1 MLKFAR
7 NWTKRLLSEP
17 ASLPAA
23 EVGPAGGTVLI
34 AAADQGAGRS
44 AAELS
49 DRVRELW
56 RRSDWPALS
65 LLTEADI
72 SSHPEKAH
80 IALLIAAAW
89 LQIGNMAEVRRYAL
103 RSRGWG
109 GEKKQIARL
118 LIAGVHQTLGKAAA
132 IGGEDVRALEHM
144 RKSLMGPGGEESR
157 SALPG
162 AAVLSQKAGVSGFAG
177 LSGPVFIHSLWRS
190 GSTYLFGAFRRSERG
205 YWAYQEPLHEAV
217 LAMDRRP
224 EMLIGLTVEGM
235 RHLRHPALDKPYYF
249 ELHAAHA
256 SWQGLL
262 SKEAI
267 FDDYFGGQSGAA
279 ITRYFSALIRAAQ
292 GRPVIQECRTS
303 GRIEL
308 LKKSLGGVHLF
319 LWRNPWDQWWSF
331 KVDSYFDVAC
341 QLILGASSAPPV
353 IALLRN
359 ECGYAEFH
367 DAEIAREYEHFRLR
381 PMPPAKKY
389 LVFFVLWCLALLEG
403 LRHADLLVNVDM
415 LSSSEAYRKE
425 TISHMAQLGIGGLN
439 FDDCS
444 SPQSHFD
451 GDDLAFFHSV
461 ENVGFG
467 LLKRSGI
474 AQEEIK
480 RLRALRKQY
489 QPRTGLTE
497 VDEFAGELARMRDV
511 VFRLEEE
518 LHLRAVK

>member
-7 NWTKRLLSEP
+7 NWTRRLLAEQ
-17 ASLPAA
+17 ASPPVLETKP
-23 EVGPAGGTVLI
+23 EDRTVLI
-34 AAADQGAGRS
+34 AGPDERAGLGE
-44 AAELS
+44 ELS

-56 RRSDWPALS
+56 RRSDWPGLS
-65 LLTEADI
+65 LLSEHDI
-72 SSHPEKAH
+72 SLHPEKGH

-103 RSRGWG
+103 LSRSWG

-118 LIAGVHQTLGKAAA
+118 LIAGVHQTLGRAAA
-132 IGGEDVRALEHM
+132 ISGEETRALEHM
-144 RKSLMGPGGEESR
+144 RKSLIAPGSDESR
-157 SALPG
+157 ARRQEPVGVAGKAAL
-162 AAVLSQKAGVSGFAG
+162 AGHIGF
-177 LSGPVFIHSLWRS
+177 SNPVFIHSLWRS
-190 GSTYLFGAFRRSERG
+190 GSTYLFGAFRRSGLG

-217 LAMDRRP
+217 LAMSDRP
-224 EMLIGLTVEGM
+224 EMLMGLTADGM

-256 SWQGLL
+256 SWKGLL

-267 FDDYFGGQSGAA
+267 FDDYFGGESGVA

-308 LKKSLGGVHLF
+308 LKKKLGGVHLF

-341 QLILGASSAPPV
+341 QLILGAKGAPPV

-359 ECGYAEFH
+359 ECGYIEFH
-367 DAEIAREYEHFRLR
+367 HTEIAEEYEYFRVR
-381 PMPPAKKY
+381 PLPPAKKY

-403 LRHADLLVNVDM
+403 MQHADLLVNVDG
-415 LSSSEAYRKE
+415 LSSSPDYRKE
-425 TISHMAQLGIGGLN
+425 TVASLEQLGIPGLN

-444 SPQSHFD
+444 SPQSYFD
-451 GDDLAFFHSV
+451 SDDVAFFHSV
-461 ENVGFG
+461 ENIGFG
-467 LLKRSGI
+467 LLARSGLSK
-474 AQEEIK
+474 EEIK
-480 RLRALRKQY
+480 RLRALRKQF
-489 QPRTGLTE
+489 QPRIGLPE
-497 VDEFAGELARMRDV
+497 ADMFAGELARTRDV

-518 LHLRAVK
+518 LHLRAQK